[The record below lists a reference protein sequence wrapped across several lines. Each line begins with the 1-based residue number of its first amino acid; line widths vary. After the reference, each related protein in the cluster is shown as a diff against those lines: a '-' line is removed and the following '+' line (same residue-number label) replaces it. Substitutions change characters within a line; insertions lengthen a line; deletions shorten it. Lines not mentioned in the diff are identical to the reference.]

1 MGGVDKERCYMLI
14 KGTVEQEDIAIR
26 NIYAPNNTASKYTKE
41 KLKKKLQRKMNKL
54 SLKLLTTSFRN

>member
-41 KLKKKLQRKMNKL
+41 KLKKNCREK
-54 SLKLLTTSFRN
+54 